1 MYLVLLIVINIAL
14 MTTLF
19 LYGVYQFMQVEEK
32 RKRNQLQ
39 LDSRADIAE
48 LEALLGQNR
57 YEEALQHLMTAADV
71 DRFTAESALEQ
82 LKKDS

>member
-1 MYLVLLIVINIAL
+1 MLLVLLIVINVAL

-39 LDSRADIAE
+39 LDSGTDIAE
-48 LEALLGQNR
+48 LEALLRPGP
-57 YEEALQHLMTAADV
+57 L
-71 DRFTAESALEQ
+71 
-82 LKKDS
+82 

>member
-1 MYLVLLIVINIAL
+1 MYLVLLIVINLAL

-19 LYGVYQFMQVEEK
+19 LYGVYKFMQVEEK

-48 LEALLGQNR
+48 LEALLGQDR
-57 YEEALQHLMTAADV
+57 YDEALQRLMRDADV
-71 DRFTAESALEQ
+71 DRYTAESALKQ

>member
-1 MYLVLLIVINIAL
+1 MLLVLLIVINVAL

-39 LDSRADIAE
+39 LDSRTDIAE
-48 LEALLGQNR
+48 LEALMSQDR
-57 YEEALQHLMTAADV
+57 YEEALQRLMSVADV
-71 DRFTAESALEQ
+71 DRYTAESALEQ
-82 LKKDS
+82 LKRDS